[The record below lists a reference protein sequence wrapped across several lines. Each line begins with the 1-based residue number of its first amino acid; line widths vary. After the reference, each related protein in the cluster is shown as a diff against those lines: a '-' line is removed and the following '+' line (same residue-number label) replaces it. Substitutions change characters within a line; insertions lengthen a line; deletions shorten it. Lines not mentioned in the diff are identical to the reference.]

1 MYQII
6 INRPDRS
13 IGQNYD
19 EKESFERNVVSF
31 QYQAI
36 TKKMPFLTVKSPF
49 GLLSGH

>member
-19 EKESFERNVVSF
+19 EKESFGRNVVSF
-31 QYQAI
+31 QYQA
-36 TKKMPFLTVKSPF
+36 MPFLTVKSLF
-49 GLLSGH
+49 GLLSGR